1 MVTKERLRELAL
13 EIASSKAV
21 TEVLRYAGK
30 LEHEQAE
37 QDTQDAVRRFDEA
50 LAEVFPDA
58 QA

>member
-1 MVTKERLRELAL
+1 MISRERLRELAL

-37 QDTQDAVRRFDEA
+37 LDTQQAIKQFDRA

>member
-1 MVTKERLRELAL
+1 MPTRERFRELAL

-30 LEHEQAE
+30 PEHEQAE
-37 QDTQDAVRRFDEA
+37 LDTQDAIKQFDRA
-50 LAEVFPDA
+50 LAEVFPDE